1 MRILIGTTI
10 RRITVI
16 IHRVK
21 TMMIMG
27 MQHYSPH
34 DSRNYYY
41 SLVKSSMLLSSFLNE
56 GEGENNNNSHSHS
69 YQRREKKGKIMNHH
83 EALDDFDEGVPAV
96 ERMIRRVWV
105 WESW

>member
-1 MRILIGTTI
+1 
-10 RRITVI
+10 
-16 IHRVK
+16 
-21 TMMIMG
+21 
-27 MQHYSPH
+27 
-34 DSRNYYY
+34 
-41 SLVKSSMLLSSFLNE
+41 MLLSSFLNE

>member
-1 MRILIGTTI
+1 MLLNSNSADMRIITMTAMMRILIGTTI

-41 SLVKSSMLLSSFLNE
+41 SLVKSSMLLSSFVNE
-56 GEGENNNNSHSHS
+56 GEGEN
-69 YQRREKKGKIMNHH
+69 
-83 EALDDFDEGVPAV
+83 
-96 ERMIRRVWV
+96 
-105 WESW
+105 